1 MEALAQEAGT
11 AQEAIGVG
19 VRLADRMPE
28 VAAIV
33 LVIGVALWF
42 LPKFI
47 RGMKDAFAADRQ
59 DNDRIGRLLDRAE
72 KIGNSPP
79 GLNVDFGRIE
89 AMFETVGAKLDGL
102 GDQLGS
108 VKDDLTE
115 LRGDFKHHVE
125 QDREVFRELYERTEP
140 KPREPWA
147 DDDHR
152 RKRAAAGEWKTGRK
166 PA

>member
-1 MEALAQEAGT
+1 MEAIAQDDLTQVAIQTGGDLAG
-11 AQEAIGVG
+11 
-19 VRLADRMPE
+19 RMPE
-28 VAAIV
+28 IAAIV

-47 RGMKDAFAADRQ
+47 RGMNDAFEARRQ
-59 DNDRIGRLLDRAE
+59 PQDDRIGRLLDRAE
-72 KIGNSPP
+72 KLGNSPP

-89 AMFETVGAKLDGL
+89 AMFETVGAKLDHL

-115 LRGDFKHHVE
+115 LRSDFKNHVE
-125 QDREVFRELYERTEP
+125 QDREGFRELHDRMS
-140 KPREPWA
+140 PREPWA
-147 DDDHR
+147 DDDPR
-152 RKRAAAGEWKTGRK
+152 RKRVGEWKTGRK